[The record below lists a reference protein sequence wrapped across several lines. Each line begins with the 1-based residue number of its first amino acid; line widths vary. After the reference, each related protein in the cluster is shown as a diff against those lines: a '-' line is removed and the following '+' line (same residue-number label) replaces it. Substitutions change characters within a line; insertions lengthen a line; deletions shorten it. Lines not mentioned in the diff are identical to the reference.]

1 MDDWQ
6 RSTLYTPAPFAESI
20 QVKWFWATV
29 RAFSQVEQ
37 TKLLLFCTGSART
50 PAQGFG
56 ALPEYNGRQGRFTVR
71 QVKSA
76 SRLPTASSCF
86 NTLYLPMYK
95 SEADLRSNLH
105 FALNEAEGFY
115 EGAAA

>member
-1 MDDWQ
+1 MD
-6 RSTLYTPAPFAESI
+6 AKAH
-20 QVKWFWATV
+20 V
-29 RAFSQVEQ
+29 R
-37 TKLLLFCTGSART
+37 R
-50 PAQGFG
+50 
-56 ALPEYNGRQGRFTVR
+56 
-71 QVKSA
+71 VKSA

-115 EGAAA
+115 GVQLRDGASPPFGAPKKIGKVLNERQ